1 MKKRISRGRYVL
13 SLKGREVFVTVFT
26 DVDPGPWGPCVVD
39 ATNKFTQTTEVL
51 WRKRDS
57 MATL

>member
-1 MKKRISRGRYVL
+1 MENLGVGFRISR
-13 SLKGREVFVTVFT
+13 S
-26 DVDPGPWGPCVVD
+26 DVDPGQQS
-39 ATNKFTQTTEVL
+39 AINKFTQTTEVL